1 MGPFCAP
8 PSAFPLG
15 RYIKCAVASPPPRF
29 HTGGA
34 KGIVV
39 GEALRVQPKKTFFL
53 LLPPRRQKMQ
63 GNKFPGD
70 AFPPLSPFFLFVS
83 HLRCSHCRR
92 RPKERKRER
101 ERINPGHD
109 IIFSRSVP
117 EAIEHLE
124 PFAEAPPFRNDLQL
138 HHFGAKSCH
147 HLFPCSK
154 ITNIQLDAASYSRLH
169 GVSVLGYGVKQ
180 GCFCSIST
188 NRRGASHFPSL
199 LFAPS
204 YCDGEHCYDAGID
217 QWSLKSKE
225 RAMYELYTQGSGALS
240 HVKAPRFTN
249 IAGNLF
255 RTTVKCIESPH
266 FRTSQKKKAPPPV
279 FFASEPRGGRESR

>member
-1 MGPFCAP
+1 MKERGIVRRDMGPFCAP

-29 HTGGA
+29 HIGGA

-39 GEALRVQPKKTFFL
+39 GEALRVQPKKTFFPPPPF
-53 LLPPRRQKMQ
+53 PPRRQKMQ

-70 AFPPLSPFFLFVS
+70 AFPPSPLPSFSFPI
-83 HLRCSHCRR
+83 CSARIAGGGQKR
-92 RPKERKRER
+92 ERER

-117 EAIEHLE
+117 EAIEHLA
-124 PFAEAPPFRNDLQL
+124 PFAEALPFRNDLQL

-169 GVSVLGYGVKQ
+169 GASVLGYGVK
-180 GCFCSIST
+180 
-188 NRRGASHFPSL
+188 
-199 LFAPS
+199 
-204 YCDGEHCYDAGID
+204 
-217 QWSLKSKE
+217 
-225 RAMYELYTQGSGALS
+225 
-240 HVKAPRFTN
+240 
-249 IAGNLF
+249 
-255 RTTVKCIESPH
+255 
-266 FRTSQKKKAPPPV
+266 
-279 FFASEPRGGRESR
+279 